1 VAVELDGE
9 PWRTLPVEA
18 VVRAG
23 LGVGRL
29 LDRPLARTLNREL
42 RRSGALAV
50 ATRAL
55 RTRDLSRERL
65 SQRLERAAVTA
76 EARDEALGALE
87 RAGLVD
93 DDRVA
98 AGRAAALAARG
109 YGDAAI
115 RDDLERRQGLSAAT
129 VDAALGTLEPEAER
143 AARVVEKR
151 GSSVRTARLLAGRGF
166 SPESLEAALPDLIAN
181 SPFGALGF

>member
-1 VAVELDGE
+1 VD
-9 PWRTLPVEA
+9 A

-23 LGVGRL
+23 LGVGRP

-50 ATRAL
+50 AARAL

-65 SQRLERAAVTA
+65 RRRLDRAAVTPA
-76 EARDEALGALE
+76 AQEEALGTLE

-93 DDRVA
+93 DGRVA

-115 RDDLERRQGLSAAT
+115 RDDLERRQELDPATIEVALS
-129 VDAALGTLEPEAER
+129 VLEPEAER
-143 AARVVEKR
+143 AARVVERR
-151 GSSVRTARLLAGRGF
+151 GSSLKTARLLAGRGF
-166 SPESLEAALPDLIAN
+166 SPDSLEAALSDLIAD
-181 SPFGALGF
+181 SPPGALGF

>member
-1 VAVELDGE
+1 MAVELDGE
-9 PWRTLPVEA
+9 SWRTLPVDA

-23 LGVGRL
+23 LGVGRT

-65 SQRLERAAVTA
+65 RQRLERASVTVP
-76 EARDEALGALE
+76 AREEALGALE

-93 DDRVA
+93 DGRVA
-98 AGRAAALAARG
+98 GARATALAARG

-115 RDDLERRQGLSAAT
+115 RDDLERRQGLAPAT
-129 VDAALGTLEPEAER
+129 VEVALGALEPEAER
-143 AARVVEKR
+143 AARVVAKR

-166 SPESLEAALPDLIAN
+166 SQESLEAALPDLIAN
-181 SPFGALGF
+181 